1 MSLLTAIPNQVILQ
15 TGDSRTLV
23 TWDIVSGATSYDV
36 QRSLD
41 GVTFASIA
49 TAPTNSYLD
58 IAVTVGVNYFYQVAS
73 ISAGGTSPYAPSA
86 PASIVPCLP
95 GQISLGYIRY
105 LARLR
110 ADMLNNQFLTDDEWN
125 SNINQS
131 VYMLYNELVTHYG
144 EDYFVSVPY
153 ILSTTGADSYT
164 LPDGSD
170 AFQINVGTPQQTKAP
185 ALFKLLGVD
194 CSASIAGNA
203 WVTLPR
209 FNWIDRNKFVYP
221 QLQANAIGLFNLS
234 YRQMGNQLQLIP
246 RPAAGQFLQIWYVP
260 VMSQLLQDNDMLA
273 FSFSGWSELV
283 IVDAAIKALLKEE
296 SFDQANALQGIKNS
310 LMESIGTSAANR
322 DVGQPNTIS
331 DTRNN
336 TGNNPDWGS
345 GMGSGSSAGW

>member
-1 MSLLTAIPNQVILQ
+1 MSLLTAIPNQIVLQ
-15 TGDSRTLV
+15 TGDSRNLV

-36 QRSLD
+36 QRSVD
-41 GVTFASIA
+41 GVTFTSIG
-49 TAPTNSYLD
+49 APVVNSYLD
-58 IAVTVGVNYFYQVAS
+58 ANVVVGTNYFYKVAS
-73 ISAGGTSPYAPSA
+73 VSAGGTSPYGVSSPL
-86 PASIVPCLP
+86 SITPCLP
-95 GQISLGYIRY
+95 GQINLGYIRY
-105 LARLR
+105 LSQLR
-110 ADMLNNQFLTDDEWN
+110 ADKLNSQFLTTDEWN

-131 VYMLYNELVTHYG
+131 IYFLYNELVTHYG
-144 EDYFVSVPY
+144 EDYFVASPY
-153 ILSTTGADSYT
+153 ILSTTGADSYS
-164 LPDGSD
+164 LPDGSA

-246 RPAAGQFLQIWYVP
+246 RPSAGQFLQVWYVP
-260 VMSQLLQDNDMLA
+260 VMTQLLQDTDMLS
-273 FSFSGWSELV
+273 FSFSGWSELI

-296 SFDQANALQGIKNS
+296 SFDQANALQGIKNM
-310 LMESIGTSAANR
+310 LIEQIGTTAANR

-345 GMGSGSSAGW
+345 GSGSGSTAGW